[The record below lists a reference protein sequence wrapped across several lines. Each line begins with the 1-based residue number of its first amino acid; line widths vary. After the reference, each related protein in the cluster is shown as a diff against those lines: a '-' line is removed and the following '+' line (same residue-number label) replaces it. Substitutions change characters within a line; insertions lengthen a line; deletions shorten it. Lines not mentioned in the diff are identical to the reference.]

1 MTILLTAFDPFGG
14 ESVNASQEA
23 LEALPDS
30 LAGITLH
37 KLLLPTVFRLSGE
50 QAIAAAE
57 RIKPDAILSL
67 GQAGGR
73 KALTPERIAVN
84 LMDARIPDNA
94 GFQPTDEPV
103 VPGGPA
109 AYFSTLPVKRMAAAI
124 NAAGLP
130 AQVSN
135 TAGTF
140 VCNSLM
146 YTLLR
151 WAATHAPEVRCG
163 FLHLPLAA
171 GLDRYAALRGLE
183 AALEVLIQNRNE
195 VFYHAAP

>member
-14 ESVNASQEA
+14 EGENASQMA

-30 LAGITLH
+30 VAGARLE
-37 KLLLPTVFRLSGE
+37 KLLLPTVFRTSGE
-50 QAIAAAE
+50 LAIQAAE
-57 RIKPDAILSL
+57 NIRPDVVLSL

-94 GFQPTDEPV
+94 GFRPADEPV

-109 AYFSTLPVKRMAAAI
+109 AYFSTLPVKAMVRAME
-124 NAAGLP
+124 AAGVP
-130 AQVSN
+130 AMVSN

-146 YTLLR
+146 YAMLHY
-151 WAATHAPEVRCG
+151 AASRRPDLPCG
-163 FLHLPLAA
+163 FIHVPGPED
-171 GLDRYAALRGLE
+171 GLSREELTRGVA
-183 AALEVLIQNRNE
+183 AALEAVAENL
-195 VFYHAAP
+195 